1 MKAVVTAVLFNEM
14 LHYECQDRVAPAN
27 ILDRLNTSLE
37 GQIDHAMG
45 LGKRVFSAL
54 QPAIQDMG
62 GSQINRAMMQGIS
75 GYEQGRNE
83 IMGQHSQVQA
93 HLSRLRRA
101 APELDL

>member
-1 MKAVVTAVLFNEM
+1 MYHHGKRLIAHGFGHAVKWA
-14 LHYECQDRVAPAN
+14 
-27 ILDRLNTSLE
+27 

-45 LGKRVFSAL
+45 LGKRIFSAL

-62 GSQINRAMMQGIS
+62 GSNVNRAVMQGIQ
-75 GYEQGRNE
+75 GYEAGRNE
-83 IMGQHSQVQA
+83 IMGQHNQVQA

>member
-1 MKAVVTAVLFNEM
+1 MYHHGKRAIGNAFNHAVKWA
-14 LHYECQDRVAPAN
+14 
-27 ILDRLNTSLE
+27 

-45 LGKRVFSAL
+45 LGKRIFSAL

-62 GSQINRAMMQGIS
+62 GSSGGTVNRAVMQGIQ
-75 GYEQGRNE
+75 GYESGRNE
-83 IMGQHSQVQA
+83 IMGQHNQVQA

>member
-1 MKAVVTAVLFNEM
+1 MYHHGRRAVGNAFNHAVKW
-14 LHYECQDRVAPAN
+14 A
-27 ILDRLNTSLE
+27 

-45 LGKRVFSAL
+45 LGKRIFSAL

-62 GSQINRAMMQGIS
+62 GSNVNRAVMQGIQ
-75 GYEQGRNE
+75 GYETGRNE
-83 IMGQHSQVQA
+83 IMGQHNQVQA